1 MEEEEEEQVITN
13 TTKLDEDLYKYYKLK
28 QRYEKSIEKI
38 KDTIKK
44 NYPDLSIA
52 GKRKKMKKAIIK
64 CVKCKKPGGTIFT
77 NDNNILK
84 AICGNSEDPCD
95 LNIEIKKDVY
105 KNIRAMEE
113 KYANNIESLQNMII
127 KMKLN
132 LLFGYSFANVSKDV
146 LASGNADL
154 MAETLKEFTKYRDIL
169 SERTTKYNKIQKTF
183 LSIVNDTANK
193 EIIEAKENQ
202 LSILIDS
209 LKKMNKEY
217 LLKIDVLLVEEKN
230 KFIDD
235 IIDIYLNQIVPLN
248 EEIVNLKYKV
258 NEVYLDEDKAIDK
271 KNYLLTRERYSI
283 KDMTFLE
290 PF

>member
-13 TTKLDEDLYKYYKLK
+13 ITTLDEDLYKYYKLK
-28 QRYEKSIEKI
+28 QRYEKSIDKI
-38 KDTIKK
+38 KDNIKE
-44 NYPDLSIA
+44 NYPDLSNA
-52 GKRKKMKKAIIK
+52 GKRKKMKKAIK
-64 CVKCKKPGGTIFT
+64 CIKCKKSGGTIFT

-84 AICGNSEDPCD
+84 AVCGNSEDPCD
-95 LNIEIKKDVY
+95 LDIEIKKGVY
-105 KNIRAMEE
+105 KNIRVMEE
-113 KYANNIESLQNMII
+113 KYSNNIESLQNMII

-146 LASGNADL
+146 LANGNADL

-183 LSIVNDTANK
+183 LNIVNDTANK
-193 EIIEAKENQ
+193 DIIEDKENQ

-209 LKKMNKEY
+209 LKQMNKEY
-217 LLKIDVLLVEEKN
+217 IMKIDVLLLEDKN

>member
-13 TTKLDEDLYKYYKLK
+13 ITTLDEDLYKYYKLK
-28 QRYEKSIEKI
+28 QRYEKSIDKI
-38 KDTIKK
+38 KDNIRE
-44 NYPDLSIA
+44 NYPDLSNA
-52 GKRKKMKKAIIK
+52 AKRKKMKKAIK
-64 CVKCKKPGGTIFT
+64 CIKCKKSGGTIFT

-84 AICGNSEDPCD
+84 AVCGNSEDPCD
-95 LNIEIKKDVY
+95 LDIEIKKGIY
-105 KNIRAMEE
+105 KNIRVMEE
-113 KYANNIESLQNMII
+113 KYSNNIESLQNMII

-146 LASGNADL
+146 LADGNADL

-183 LSIVNDTANK
+183 LNIVNDTANK
-193 EIIEAKENQ
+193 DIIEDKENQ

-209 LKKMNKEY
+209 LKQMNKEY

-271 KNYLLTRERYSI
+271 KDYLLTRERYSI
-283 KDMTFLE
+283 KEMTFLE

>member
-13 TTKLDEDLYKYYKLK
+13 ITRLDEDLYKYYKLK
-28 QRYEKSIEKI
+28 QRYEKSIDKI
-38 KDTIKK
+38 KDNIRE
-44 NYPDLSIA
+44 NYPDLSNA
-52 GKRKKMKKAIIK
+52 AKRKKMKKAIK
-64 CVKCKKPGGTIFT
+64 CIKCKKSGGTIFT

-84 AICGNSEDPCD
+84 AVCGNSEDPCD
-95 LNIEIKKDVY
+95 LDIEIKKGVY
-105 KNIRAMEE
+105 KNIRVMEE
-113 KYANNIESLQNMII
+113 KYSNNIESLQNMII

-146 LASGNADL
+146 LADGNADL

-183 LSIVNDTANK
+183 LNIVNDTANK
-193 EIIEAKENQ
+193 DIIEDKENQ

-209 LKKMNKEY
+209 LKQLNKEY
-217 LLKIDVLLVEEKN
+217 LMKIDVLLVEEKN

-271 KNYLLTRERYSI
+271 KDYLLTRERYSI
-283 KDMTFLE
+283 KEMEMT
-290 PF
+290 

>member
-13 TTKLDEDLYKYYKLK
+13 ITTLDEDLYKYYKLK
-28 QRYEKSIEKI
+28 QRYEKSIDKI
-38 KDTIKK
+38 KDNIKE
-44 NYPDLSIA
+44 NYPDLSNA
-52 GKRKKMKKAIIK
+52 GKRKKMKKAIK
-64 CVKCKKPGGTIFT
+64 CIKCKKSGGTIFT

-84 AICGNSEDPCD
+84 AVCGNSEDPCD
-95 LNIEIKKDVY
+95 LDIEIKKGVY
-105 KNIRAMEE
+105 KNIRVMEE
-113 KYANNIESLQNMII
+113 KYSNNIESLQNMII

-146 LASGNADL
+146 LANGNADL

-183 LSIVNDTANK
+183 LNIVNDTANK
-193 EIIEAKENQ
+193 DIIEDKENQ

-209 LKKMNKEY
+209 LKQMNKEY

>member
-13 TTKLDEDLYKYYKLK
+13 ITKLDEDLYKYYKLK
-28 QRYEKSIEKI
+28 QRYEKSIDKI
-38 KDTIKK
+38 KDNIRE
-44 NYPDLSIA
+44 NYPYLSNSA
-52 GKRKKMKKAIIK
+52 KRKKMKKAIK
-64 CVKCKKPGGTIFT
+64 CIKCKKSGGTIFT

-84 AICGNSEDPCD
+84 AVCGNSEDPCD
-95 LNIEIKKDVY
+95 LDIEIKKGVY
-105 KNIRAMEE
+105 KNIRVMEE
-113 KYANNIESLQNMII
+113 KYSKNIESLQNMII

-146 LASGNADL
+146 LADGNADL

-183 LSIVNDTANK
+183 LNIVNDTANK
-193 EIIEAKENQ
+193 DIIEDKEIQ

-209 LKKMNKEY
+209 LKQMNKEY

-271 KNYLLTRERYSI
+271 KDYLLTRERYSI
-283 KDMTFLE
+283 KEMTFLE

>member
-13 TTKLDEDLYKYYKLK
+13 ITTLDEDLYKYYKLK
-28 QRYEKSIEKI
+28 QRYEKSIDKI
-38 KDTIKK
+38 KDNIKE
-44 NYPDLSIA
+44 NYPDLSNA
-52 GKRKKMKKAIIK
+52 G
-64 CVKCKKPGGTIFT
+64 KCKKSGGTIFT

-84 AICGNSEDPCD
+84 AVCGNSEDPCD
-95 LNIEIKKDVY
+95 LDIEIKKGVY
-105 KNIRAMEE
+105 KNIRVMEE
-113 KYANNIESLQNMII
+113 KYSNNIESLQNMII

-146 LASGNADL
+146 LANGNADL

-183 LSIVNDTANK
+183 LNIVNDTANK
-193 EIIEAKENQ
+193 DIIEDKENQ

-209 LKKMNKEY
+209 LKQMNKEY

>member
-13 TTKLDEDLYKYYKLK
+13 ITTLDEDLYKYYKLK
-28 QRYEKSIEKI
+28 QRYEKSIDKI
-38 KDTIKK
+38 KDNIRE
-44 NYPDLSIA
+44 NYPDLSNA
-52 GKRKKMKKAIIK
+52 AKRKKMKKAIK
-64 CVKCKKPGGTIFT
+64 CIKCKKSGGTIFT

-84 AICGNSEDPCD
+84 AVCGNSEDPCD
-95 LNIEIKKDVY
+95 LDIEIKKGVY
-105 KNIRAMEE
+105 KNIRVMEE
-113 KYANNIESLQNMII
+113 KYSKNIESLQNMII

-146 LASGNADL
+146 LADGNADL

-183 LSIVNDTANK
+183 LNIVNDTANK
-193 EIIEAKENQ
+193 DIIEDKEIQ

-209 LKKMNKEY
+209 LKQMNKEY
-217 LLKIDVLLVEEKN
+217 FMKIDLLLVEEKN

-283 KDMTFLE
+283 KEMTFLE

>member
-1 MEEEEEEQVITN
+1 MEEQVITN
-13 TTKLDEDLYKYYKLK
+13 ITTLDEDLYKYYKLK
-28 QRYEKSIEKI
+28 QRYEKSIDKI
-38 KDTIKK
+38 KDNIKE
-44 NYPDLSIA
+44 NYPDLSNA
-52 GKRKKMKKAIIK
+52 GKRKKMKKAIK
-64 CVKCKKPGGTIFT
+64 CIKCKKSGGTIFT

-84 AICGNSEDPCD
+84 AVCGNSEDPCD
-95 LNIEIKKDVY
+95 LDIEIKKGVY
-105 KNIRAMEE
+105 KNIRVMEE
-113 KYANNIESLQNMII
+113 KYSNNIESLQNMII

-146 LASGNADL
+146 LANGNADL

-183 LSIVNDTANK
+183 LNIVNDTANK
-193 EIIEAKENQ
+193 DIIEDKENQ

-209 LKKMNKEY
+209 LKQMNKEY

-271 KNYLLTRERYSI
+271 KDYLLTRERYSI
-283 KDMTFLE
+283 KEMEMT
-290 PF
+290 

>member
-1 MEEEEEEQVITN
+1 MEEEEEQVITN
-13 TTKLDEDLYKYYKLK
+13 ITTLDEDLYKYYKLK
-28 QRYEKSIEKI
+28 QRYEKSIDKI
-38 KDTIKK
+38 KDNIKE
-44 NYPDLSIA
+44 NYPDLSNA
-52 GKRKKMKKAIIK
+52 GKRKKMKKAIK
-64 CVKCKKPGGTIFT
+64 CIKCKKSGGTIFT

-84 AICGNSEDPCD
+84 AVCGNSEDPCD
-95 LNIEIKKDVY
+95 LDIEIKKGVY
-105 KNIRAMEE
+105 KNIRVMEE
-113 KYANNIESLQNMII
+113 KYSNNIESLQNMII

-146 LASGNADL
+146 LANGNADL

-183 LSIVNDTANK
+183 LNIVNDTANK
-193 EIIEAKENQ
+193 DIIEDKENQ

-209 LKKMNKEY
+209 LKQMNKEY

>member
-13 TTKLDEDLYKYYKLK
+13 ITTLDEDLYKYYKLK
-28 QRYEKSIEKI
+28 QRYEKSIDKI
-38 KDTIKK
+38 KDNIRE
-44 NYPDLSIA
+44 NYPDLSNA
-52 GKRKKMKKAIIK
+52 AKRKKMKKAIK
-64 CVKCKKPGGTIFT
+64 CIKCKKSGGTIFT

-84 AICGNSEDPCD
+84 AVCGNSEDPCD
-95 LNIEIKKDVY
+95 LDIEIKKGVY
-105 KNIRAMEE
+105 KNIRVMEE
-113 KYANNIESLQNMII
+113 KYSKNIESLQNMII

-146 LASGNADL
+146 LADGNADL

-183 LSIVNDTANK
+183 LNIVNDTANK
-193 EIIEAKENQ
+193 DIIEDKEIQ

-209 LKKMNKEY
+209 LKQLNKEY
-217 LLKIDVLLVEEKN
+217 LMKIDVLLVEEKN

-271 KNYLLTRERYSI
+271 KDYLLTRERYSI
-283 KDMTFLE
+283 KEMTFLE